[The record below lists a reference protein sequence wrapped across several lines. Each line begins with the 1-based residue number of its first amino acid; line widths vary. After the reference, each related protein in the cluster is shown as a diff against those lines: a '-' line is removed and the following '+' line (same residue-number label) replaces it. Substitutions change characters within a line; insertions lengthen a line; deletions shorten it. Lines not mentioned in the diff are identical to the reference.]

1 MYVCICHAVTDKAIK
16 KAAESGVTT
25 IDELKLATGCAS
37 GCGSCVNEAL
47 SILIENQEQKTPAFL
62 SVKQQL
68 GLAS

>member
-1 MYVCICHAVTDKAIK
+1 MYVCICHAVTEKEIQ
-16 KAAESGVTT
+16 KAAESGITT

-47 SILIENQEQKTPAFL
+47 SILIEQNKKKTPAFL
-62 SVKQQL
+62 RIEQQL